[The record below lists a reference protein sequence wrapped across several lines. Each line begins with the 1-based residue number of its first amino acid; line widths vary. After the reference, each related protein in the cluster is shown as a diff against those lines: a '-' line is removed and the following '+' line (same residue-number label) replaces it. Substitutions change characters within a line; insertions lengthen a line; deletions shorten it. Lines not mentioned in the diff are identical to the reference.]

1 MAFYAQHP
9 FYQRRQAQAS
19 PYASPFGI
27 PYATAPAHSPAPSF
41 NFYTGPSSSPADLG
55 IESEYGYDDFEVEER
70 AALAHLRSIQQRRE
84 AAQLAA
90 RREAA
95 IQARAAAEREAAIKV
110 ALERQRQVEA
120 QRKREDAIRQHLI
133 AAAAAEQS
141 RREDAYRRAIAAE
154 QHRREAVQQAIAAEQ
169 HRRAIAAAHQR
180 QIAQR
185 AAAVEQNDRV
195 ERAQAQEAFTKRRD
209 ACARRCAG
217 GCAKKEEVK
226 DDNETNWDDFNKL
239 ISSMFGFDLAEAGQ
253 TEKKE
258 EDKKAAKAP
267 TPASASAPAST
278 PAPATTPKVDTFR
291 AATPKPAAK
300 TQATE
305 TKDHRS
311 EIDIND
317 LISSFLGYNVTPA
330 TADDKPTAGSEE
342 VTNNLNKFLNQFGL
356 EFEAI
361 KNGESS
367 SSASASASTPAPA
380 PAPASAPA
388 SASTPTPT
396 PAAASAATPSATKPE
411 PVVEGKGKG
420 VAEGEKPN
428 RADDNAAALNKLR
441 DISHELHLATESFTF
456 PAHLSFAD
464 TTSPSEATPALLFN
478 KTNSGYHAQAHKL
491 LQLLLAADGISSGG
505 DREVRKQR
513 KAIVKAIEG
522 AIERLEQKRDQAWA
536 EVREKRER
544 GEESDDEGSVSSW
557 NSTEPEHIEH
567 AEQPESKEETAATEP
582 EAATTNTTYAQVAA
596 TDAPSEDNKAEE
608 AKGFDVPE
616 SADTATATETPQP
629 AETTN
634 TSAVTDNESK
644 APEGKEKETQKKT
657 EKEDGYELL

>member
-1 MAFYAQHP
+1 MAFYAQNP

-55 IESEYGYDDFEVEER
+55 IESEYGYDDFEAEER

-120 QRKREDAIRQHLI
+120 QRKREEAIRQHLI

-195 ERAQAQEAFTKRRD
+195 ERAQAQEGFKRRD

-278 PAPATTPKVDTFR
+278 SAPATTPKVDTSR
-291 AATPKPAAK
+291 AATPKPANK
-300 TQATE
+300 PQAAE

-367 SSASASASTPAPA
+367 SSASASTPAPA
-380 PAPASAPA
+380 PAPASA
-388 SASTPTPT
+388 STST

-567 AEQPESKEETAATEP
+567 AEQPKSKEETAATEP

-629 AETTN
+629 AEITDA
-634 TSAVTDNESK
+634 SAVTDNESK